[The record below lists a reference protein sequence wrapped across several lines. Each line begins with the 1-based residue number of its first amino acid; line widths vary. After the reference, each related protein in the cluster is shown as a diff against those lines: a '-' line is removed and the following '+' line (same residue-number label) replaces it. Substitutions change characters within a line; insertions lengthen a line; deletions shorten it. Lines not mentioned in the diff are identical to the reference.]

1 MSEKK
6 EKQSSNVVS
15 TVNQIIASQGV
26 LFVKLHQYHWF
37 VQGPHFFTLH
47 KQFEQLYNETLS
59 YFDLLAERLIEKREK
74 PLSTLS
80 EFLEYSVI
88 DEQPYKQKIPA
99 EEMVNHLVQ
108 DFNTIK
114 QLVMEGIELAD
125 DEDDVV
131 TEDMLIGYLEQI
143 NKTLWMLRSFLGHD
157 AN

>member
-1 MSEKK
+1 M
-6 EKQSSNVVS
+6 
-15 TVNQIIASQGV
+15 
-26 LFVKLHQYHWF
+26 
-37 VQGPHFFTLH
+37 
-47 KQFEQLYNETLS
+47 
-59 YFDLLAERLIEKREK
+59 
-74 PLSTLS
+74 
-80 EFLEYSVI
+80 EYSVI

-108 DFNTIK
+108 DFDTIK

-143 NKTLWMLRSFLGHD
+143 DKTLWVLRSFLGHD